1 MRLVF
6 VSVSSSLSFSLTHFS
21 LSKCLFALTQCL
33 SLNNMLN
40 CICSSKSYFRLRDL
54 NQCIVST
61 FFFLSFFHKLFALKE
76 RESMICW
83 SENFTLYSNADG
95 IDFTDISGFDIFG
108 HKINLYSKYTPSM
121 VFGQSLYQFPM
132 I

>member
-1 MRLVF
+1 MSVCTYTVSLSITCWTVF
-6 VSVSSSLSFSLTHFS
+6 VRQKAIFGYVTWTNVSFLLFSS
-21 LSKCLFALTQCL
+21 
-33 SLNNMLN
+33 
-40 CICSSKSYFRLRDL
+40 
-54 NQCIVST
+54 
-61 FFFLSFFHKLFALKE
+61 FLSFINCLHWR

-108 HKINLYSKYTPSM
+108 HKINLYSKYTPLM

-132 I
+132 IWAHKFLYGLNWIVLNPYLNKYLLV

>member
-1 MRLVF
+1 
-6 VSVSSSLSFSLTHFS
+6 
-21 LSKCLFALTQCL
+21 
-33 SLNNMLN
+33 
-40 CICSSKSYFRLRDL
+40 
-54 NQCIVST
+54 
-61 FFFLSFFHKLFALKE
+61 
-76 RESMICW
+76 MICW

-108 HKINLYSKYTPSM
+108 HKINLYSKYTPLM